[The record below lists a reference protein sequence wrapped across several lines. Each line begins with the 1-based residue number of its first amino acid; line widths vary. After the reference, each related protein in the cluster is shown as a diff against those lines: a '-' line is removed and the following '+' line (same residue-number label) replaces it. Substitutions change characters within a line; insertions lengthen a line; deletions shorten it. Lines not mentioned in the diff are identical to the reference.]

1 MLCGGARES
10 SVGGQGKCCDRYVWP
25 LSPTPRCLLASDR
38 WCHIL
43 LRMSPFASRYNE
55 QQREALAVAFVDD
68 GVRPANR
75 VVEMAALGKLEVRG
89 QRVEPF
95 EAHPDSVRHF
105 ARVLRKRRADAKT
118 SELLAAPPHRA
129 VETLRRRL
137 VALVEMETQRIE
149 RQQADSAA
157 PPVPGEVLR
166 QLARALREIAALPG
180 PTDER
185 PPAPGEKRDGV
196 RVGGE
201 TRGGLAA
208 RALALHRE
216 RRPETHEPRRD

>member
-1 MLCGGARES
+1 
-10 SVGGQGKCCDRYVWP
+10 
-25 LSPTPRCLLASDR
+25 
-38 WCHIL
+38 
-43 LRMSPFASRYNE
+43 MSAFASRYTE
-55 QQREALAVAFVDD
+55 QQRDALAVAFVDD
-68 GVRPANR
+68 GVRPAKR
-75 VVEMAALGKLEVRG
+75 VVELAALGKLEVGG

-95 EAHPDSVRHF
+95 DAHPDSVRHF
-105 ARVLRKRRADAKT
+105 ARVLRKRRAEAET
-118 SELLAAPPHRA
+118 SELLAAPPQRA
-129 VETLRRRL
+129 VEILRRRL
-137 VALVEMETQRIE
+137 VALVEVETQRIE

-196 RVGGE
+196 RTGGE

-216 RRPETHEPRRD
+216 RRREIEKPARPSEARNEHGSQ

>member
-1 MLCGGARES
+1 MTIRCFLGRAKPCGRKAMTVEYERCGQDVRSDRPSIDS
-10 SVGGQGKCCDRYVWP
+10 SVLVRFVSKY
-25 LSPTPRCLLASDR
+25 T
-38 WCHIL
+38 
-43 LRMSPFASRYNE
+43 E
-55 QQREALAVAFVDD
+55 QQREALAGAFVDD

-105 ARVLRKRRADAKT
+105 ARVLRKRRANADT
-118 SELLAAPPHRA
+118 SELLAAPPQRA
-129 VETLRRRL
+129 VEILRRRL

-149 RQQADSAA
+149 RQQADPAA

-185 PPAPGEKRDGV
+185 PLAPGEKRDGV
-196 RVGGE
+196 RIGGE

-216 RRPETHEPRRD
+216 RRRETDEREQPSEPA